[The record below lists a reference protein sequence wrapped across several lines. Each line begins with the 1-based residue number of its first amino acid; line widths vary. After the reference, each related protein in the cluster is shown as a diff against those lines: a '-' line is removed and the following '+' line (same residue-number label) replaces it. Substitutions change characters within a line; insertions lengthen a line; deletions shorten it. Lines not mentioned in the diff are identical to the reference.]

1 MKRILRTVVA
11 AAAIISLA
19 AQSEAQIHA
28 SAVVDTS
35 APGVR
40 IAPEIYGQ
48 FAEQLGEGITA
59 GIWVG
64 EDSSIPNIHGY
75 RRDVVEALQALHVP
89 VLRWPGG
96 CYADTY
102 HWRDG
107 IGPRAQRPITLN
119 KWWGNN
125 EEHNAFGTYEYFDF
139 AELIGTKTFLNV
151 NVGTGT
157 AGEANDWVEY
167 VTSPSNSRLAQL
179 RRSNGRQQPW
189 KVDYVGIGNEM
200 WGCGGNLTAAQYA
213 PLMRMFGT
221 FVRQDNG
228 SKIIAVGASGDDYS
242 WTEEMMKSQDKMDV
256 LGLHYYTLPTG
267 DWSHKGAA
275 VGFSKDEWASTFAQT
290 RRIEELITRHS
301 AIMDKSDPAKKVGL
315 AVDEWGTW
323 YDTPPGAPALRQD
336 NTLRDALVAAT
347 NFNIFH
353 RHADRVRMA
362 NDQLT
367 GLCGGRQQGAGD
379 RRNRCARCR
388 RGGLC
393 CLGQCRADR
402 SGGRRV
408 GAGRGKAG
416 TGFWPGPDRSENGF
430 DEPFRRGGGSAPGA
444 VRRCAVDK
452 RQAESRHAGQVGGR
466 PEAAMK
472 KGGREWAALF
482 KFGLGLSLSA
492 SKIRSRGWAPSAPD
506 RALRRAWARGYK

>member
-1 MKRILRTVVA
+1 MKRILRAVAA

-28 SAVVDTS
+28 SAAVDTR
-35 APGVR
+35 APGAR

-48 FAEQLGEGITA
+48 FAEQLGEGITG

-64 EDSSIPNIHGY
+64 EDSAIANIHGY

-96 CYADTY
+96 CYADSY

-107 IGPRAQRPITLN
+107 IGPRSQRPVTLN

-125 EEHNAFGTYEYFDF
+125 EEHNGFGTHEYFDF
-139 AELIGTKTFLNV
+139 AELIGTKTFLNI

-157 AGEANDWVEY
+157 AGEANDWMEY

-213 PLMRMFGT
+213 PLLRVFGT

-228 SKIIAVGASGDDYS
+228 PKITAVGASGDDYG

-267 DWSHKGAA
+267 DWGHKGAA
-275 VGFSKDEWASTFAQT
+275 VGFSQDEWARTFAQT

-301 AIMDKSDPAKKVGL
+301 AIMDKSDPGKKVGL

-362 NDQLT
+362 NIAQMVNVLQAMILT
-367 GLCGGRQQGAGD
+367 DGARMVRTPTYYAFQMYQPFQGATALPVTINSPDYELGASKVPAID
-379 RRNRCARCR
+379 VTAARSAD
-388 RGGLC
+388 GAVYVALVNVEPTD
-393 CLGQCRADR
+393 RADIELALD
-402 SGGRRV
+402 GAKQGRV
-408 GAGRGKAG
+408 
-416 TGFWPGPDRSENGF
+416 S
-430 DEPFRRGGGSAPGA
+430 
-444 VRRCAVDK
+444 
-452 RQAESRHAGQVGGR
+452 GQVLTAAKMDSMNHFGAPEEVHPAPFNGARWTGGKLKVTM
-466 PEAAMK
+466 PAK
-472 KGGREWAALF
+472 SVVVLKLQ
-482 KFGLGLSLSA
+482 
-492 SKIRSRGWAPSAPD
+492 
-506 RALRRAWARGYK
+506 